1 MKMEQKLNKNIFV
14 ALDFNSLEKAV
25 DTAKQIKNYIAGVKI
40 GTELY
45 AACGMEGLKKFK
57 ELDLK
62 IFLDLKLHDI
72 PNQVKKTVAT
82 LASFENIKYLTV
94 HTSGNYEMLKAAKE
108 ACQKIELLGVTVLT
122 SETHLEGIGVK
133 NSIKDQIKLLVNLA
147 IKADLS
153 GVIAS
158 AQDIS
163 LIRSLSK
170 ELKIFCPGI
179 RSGENKQDQ
188 KRVMSYADF
197 SRVVDDKC
205 FAVIGRPIIEGNPVQ
220 NIKKII
226 QSAN

>member
-1 MKMEQKLNKNIFV
+1 LKKNIFL
-14 ALDFNSLEKAV
+14 ALDFNSLEKAL
-25 DTAKQIKNYIAGVKI
+25 DTTNKLKDQIAGVKI

-45 AACGMEGLKKFK
+45 AICGAEGLKKIR
-57 ELDLK
+57 DLGVE

-72 PNQVKKTVAT
+72 PNQVKKTTAAISS
-82 LASFENIKYLTV
+82 LNCIKYLTI
-94 HTSGNYEMLKAAKE
+94 HTSGNYEMLKAAQE
-108 ACQKIELLGVTVLT
+108 VSNKIDLLGVTVLT
-122 SETHLEGIGVK
+122 SQSNLNEVGIQNTV
-133 NSIKDQIKLLVNLA
+133 KDQIKILANLA
-147 IKADLS
+147 IKSGIS

-179 RSGENKQDQ
+179 RSGEDKQDQ

-197 SRVVDDKC
+197 SKIADDKC
-205 FAVIGRPIIEGNPVQ
+205 YAVIGRPIIEGDPVQ

-226 QSAN
+226 QSVK

>member
-1 MKMEQKLNKNIFV
+1 M
-14 ALDFNSLEKAV
+14 
-25 DTAKQIKNYIAGVKI
+25 
-40 GTELY
+40 
-45 AACGMEGLKKFK
+45 
-57 ELDLK
+57 
-62 IFLDLKLHDI
+62 
-72 PNQVKKTVAT
+72 
-82 LASFENIKYLTV
+82 
-94 HTSGNYEMLKAAKE
+94 
-108 ACQKIELLGVTVLT
+108 
-122 SETHLEGIGVK
+122 
-133 NSIKDQIKLLVNLA
+133 NLA

-163 LIRSLSK
+163 LVRSLSK